1 MKVGIFADGNWGLNL
16 LKILYF
22 DKNFNLEFVVL
33 RNKQD
38 QNILNF
44 CKKKKITSLKFKNIN
59 ENKSINIL
67 KKFNADIFVSMSYN
81 QIFKKL
87 L

>member
-44 CKKKKITSLKFKNIN
+44 CKKKK
-59 ENKSINIL
+59 
-67 KKFNADIFVSMSYN
+67 
-81 QIFKKL
+81 L
-87 L
+87 LL